1 MKGIT
6 YEWKEMTDT
15 RELLEART
23 SPVITW
29 FLVICIVLLGTG
41 VGWSYFSFM
50 DIVIKAQAVVRPNEK
65 ISTLTS
71 NVQGNVAEINY
82 RSGQHVKKGDI
93 LLRIDLDN
101 MDVRQSRLQS
111 NYKKAQSDLAILK
124 QIESDLKAG
133 KFEGSKD
140 GAREAS
146 SPEAITLQTKWK
158 LAFAQNNLE
167 REREELALQR
177 NSRLLKSIEEERNL
191 FKPSE
196 LDYQRY
202 ENYRM
207 KIEQLQ
213 TVQHQAQQAY
223 KTVVIAGGE
232 GKDEQESITNA
243 QRELESYRNQYM
255 LDLNTAID
263 DESNHIHQ
271 LQLERDNL
279 HVQLQEAIET
289 QDKQTKELG
298 DELSQLNLQIDE
310 HTFNAPISGV
320 INVIQELAPGDL
332 VQSGE
337 RILTIVPEEDAAY
350 VVQLAISNQDI
361 GSVEPGTK
369 VKYNFTALP
378 AKDYGYLRGTIDWIS
393 PDATMDSQSGLNYYL
408 GQSSL
413 SGLTLTDRNGKQV
426 DVKVGMTAEAQ
437 MITKRERIGT
447 WLLKKLDLK

>member
-1 MKGIT
+1 MKGKT

-29 FLVICIVLLGTG
+29 FLVICVVLLGTG

-93 LLRIDLDN
+93 LLRISLDN
-101 MDVRQSRLQS
+101 MDFRQSRLQS
-111 NYKKAQSDLAILK
+111 NYKKAQADLAVMK

-133 KFEGSKD
+133 KLEDSND
-140 GAREAS
+140 GTHEAS
-146 SPEAITLQTKWK
+146 SSEVIALQSKWK
-158 LAFAQNNLE
+158 LAFEQNNLE
-167 REREELALQR
+167 REQEELALQR
-177 NSRLLKSIEEERNL
+177 NSRLLKSIGEGSNL
-191 FKPSE
+191 FKSTE

-202 ENYRM
+202 ENYRI

-213 TVQHQAQQAY
+213 TVQHQAKQAY
-223 KTVVIAGGE
+223 KAMVIAGGD
-232 GKDEQESITNA
+232 GKDEQEAITNA

-255 LDLNTAID
+255 LDLNTAIED
-263 DESNHIHQ
+263 GSSHIHQ

-279 HVQLQEAIET
+279 QVQLQEAIET

-298 DELSQLNLQIDE
+298 DELIDLNLQIAE

-337 RILTIVPEEDAAY
+337 RILTIVPEEDSAY

-361 GSVEPGTK
+361 GSVEPGTT

-378 AKDYGYLRGTIDWIS
+378 AKDYGYLRGTINWIS
-393 PDATMDSQSGLNYYL
+393 PDATMDSQSGINYYL

-413 SGLTLTDRNGKQV
+413 SGLTLTDQNGKQV

-437 MITKRERIGT
+437 MITKRERIWT
-447 WLLKKLDLK
+447 WLMKKLDLR